1 MTVFLFVEYTDFQEM
16 GKLATTYDNRL
27 RSTSGTSTID
37 SLPGSPSP
45 STVSTVST
53 RSTRRE
59 TRHRTL
65 YDAVARKSQ
74 EDRFLNISNVNK
86 QTGRH
91 SATRAVGPDSIL
103 AYKWRRTQAKANG
116 KGDEELEDLDVRLM
130 QAGLVVPSQ
139 RNEALPDSVGDFL
152 G

>member
-1 MTVFLFVEYTDFQEM
+1 MLTKFSENGAV
-16 GKLATTYDNRL
+16 GHGL
-27 RSTSGTSTID
+27 RQSTSFDFRDFTID

-45 STVSTVST
+45 STVSTAST
-53 RSTRRE
+53 RSTRKE

-65 YDAVARKSQ
+65 YDAVARKSR
-74 EDRFLNISNVNK
+74 EDRFLNVSKVNK

-103 AYKWRRTQAKANG
+103 AYKWRTQAKANG

-139 RNEALPDSVGDFL
+139 RNDALPDSVGVFL
-152 G
+152 A